1 MTNEILEVEA
11 TEVTLENTIQQE
23 LVKANVTD
31 AVIAELHNRYGSL
44 RLKSVDDKESYLEI
58 KAAAKECSKI
68 RNLASKIC
76 KTGREDAVKIQK
88 LWVAKEK
95 EVIARIEE
103 VENVLDAEVEKYDNE
118 IKRKEEE
125 EKQRKEN
132 EYMTRS
138 QTLTK
143 MGTVFSNS
151 EFTLGEFSIQ
161 ASLVKECSQDVWE
174 FEMLPKFQEQYEVI
188 ESARIEEQKKKYA
201 EAAEL
206 KRKQDEL
213 AEQQRLFQEQQ
224 AEFERKQQEALRA
237 EQQRKLDEQKAQA
250 ELNNKRLQLI
260 APYNPYNKG
269 VDTQNLHLLTEEA
282 FISLVDDTKAKFE
295 QEQEDAKAKMQ
306 EEIAAKERERIQNEN
321 NQKELQRQQEEQRK
335 AEELASAGDKANW
348 SNFIEQ
354 LNNLTVPTVNS
365 SRYKKIYGIAKEK
378 IEEILALKP

>member
-1 MTNEILEVEA
+1 MSNEVLEVVAE
-11 TEVTLENTIQQE
+11 EVTLENTIQQE

-31 AVIAELHNRYGSL
+31 AVIAELHSRYGSL

-68 RNLASKIC
+68 RNLAGKIC
-76 KTGREDAVKIQK
+76 KAGREDAVKIQK
-88 LWVAKEK
+88 LWVSKEK
-95 EVIARIEE
+95 EVIAKIAE
-103 VENVLDAEVEKYDNE
+103 VEDVLDAEVAKYDAE
-118 IKRKEEE
+118 LKRKEEE
-125 EKQRKEN
+125 ERQRIEN
-132 EYMTRS
+132 EYMTRT

-143 MGTVFSNS
+143 MGTVYANS
-151 EFTLGEFSIQ
+151 EFTLGEFSIE
-161 ASLVKECSQDVWE
+161 ASLVKDCSSDVWE
-174 FEMLPKFQEQYEVI
+174 SEMLPKFQEQYQII
-188 ESARIEEQKKKYA
+188 EAVRIEEQRKKDE

-224 AEFERKQQEALRA
+224 AEFQRKQQEAERA
-237 EQQRKLDEQKAQA
+237 EQQKKLDEQKAQA

-269 VDTQNLHLLTEEA
+269 VDTQNLHSLTEEL
-282 FISLVDDTKAKFE
+282 FIALVDDTKTKFE
-295 QEQEDAKAKMQ
+295 QEQEAAKVKMQ
-306 EEIAAKERERIQNEN
+306 EEIAAKERVRIQNEN